1 MVLCSHLLCRD
12 RLRCPPSFTI
22 GHGWLHSFGDG
33 FHVCVNTVVVLT
45 GLILATEAPVF
56 KGKTFTRKVHRITER
71 KDFVL
76 YVRKKHVF
84 TSLFNERIKKKGE
97 KKRKG

>member
-1 MVLCSHLLCRD
+1 MAGCIVSGRISCLCQHYS
-12 RLRCPPSFTI
+12 
-22 GHGWLHSFGDG
+22 G
-33 FHVCVNTVVVLT
+33 VNWTL
-45 GLILATEAPVF
+45 LILATEAPVF
-56 KGKTFTRKVHRITER
+56 KGKNFTRKVHRITER

-84 TSLFNERIKKKGE
+84 TSLFNERIKKKKRK